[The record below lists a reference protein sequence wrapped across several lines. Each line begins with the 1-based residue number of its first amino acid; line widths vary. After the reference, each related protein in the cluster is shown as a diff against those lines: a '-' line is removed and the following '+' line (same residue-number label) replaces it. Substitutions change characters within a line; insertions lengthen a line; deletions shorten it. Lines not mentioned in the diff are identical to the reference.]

1 MKRFVVAATA
11 GMVVVVL
18 GLWGLSP
25 AQGIGD
31 VENRTARMVGGG
43 WVAVGDVENAPS
55 PQGRAQ
61 VEVGLPCPGE
71 DVGFN
76 PQPDPPGHLRVAW
89 GASRFRLVNLD
100 ASRCSLGG
108 PDTLEGSG
116 AGVCNGEQ
124 ALVTFRLI
132 DGGGRAGIGN
142 PDTRRD
148 SLRVD
153 IRGTTPACIL
163 VLDGPLGGGNLHM
176 VGDPADG

>member
-1 MKRFVVAATA
+1 MKRSVVAATG
-11 GMVVVVL
+11 GMVVAVL

-31 VENRTARMVGGG
+31 AEDRTARMVGGG
-43 WVAVGDVENAPS
+43 WVAIGDVENSPS

-61 VEVGLPCPGE
+61 VEVGLSCPGE

-76 PQPDPPGHLRVAW
+76 PQPDPPGRLRVAW
-89 GASRFRLVNLD
+89 GAGSFRLTDFDV
-100 ASRCSLGG
+100 SRCSLGG

-116 AGVCNGEQ
+116 TGVCDGER
-124 ALVTFRLI
+124 AEVAFRFT

-142 PDTRRD
+142 PNDHPD

-153 IRGTTPACIL
+153 VRGATPSCTL

-176 VGDPADG
+176 IGDPSDG